1 MSPLARHCGLS
12 RSSVDDVGPGL
23 RSLTTSRSRRPGVV
37 TFAVEVASTPPR
49 TRLLQRGPNG
59 IGLRVDPGHC
69 GRFGPVPHSPVRFAA
84 RNTKPLGTVLLKR
97 KQPWLRWGYLT
108 PGVSWR
114 GPDQCQDT
122 SWTGSPRSAA
132 LRAKAPSKV
141 HTAVPSRRARHT
153 YVESVACRRRNRAV
167 IAATS

>member
-1 MSPLARHCGLS
+1 VAPAGSRAGSRAVLRAELTAELTAVLGDVAAGQQPELGGQGVAGDRVPVCLQDRSPA
-12 RSSVDDVGPGL
+12 
-23 RSLTTSRSRRPGVV
+23 
-37 TFAVEVASTPPR
+37 
-49 TRLLQRGPNG
+49 
-59 IGLRVDPGHC
+59 
-69 GRFGPVPHSPVRFAA
+69 PVPHSPVRFAA

-141 HTAVPSRRARHT
+141 QTAVPSRRARHT